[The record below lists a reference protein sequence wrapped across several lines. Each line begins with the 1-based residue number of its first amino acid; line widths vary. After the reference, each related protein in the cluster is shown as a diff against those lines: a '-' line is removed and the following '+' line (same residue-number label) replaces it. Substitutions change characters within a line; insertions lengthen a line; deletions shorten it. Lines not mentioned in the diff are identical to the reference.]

1 MTPSRREEG
10 NRGEGIDAEERIP
23 HRCHAAPER
32 RPRASERDPRAKNPF
47 LTPTAPLSASRQPS
61 PRPPRVS
68 RRRLVESCARG
79 GANREGDRTTGAFRV
94 PALRCAGPEPRAP
107 KCSRPSPGGRS
118 WHWGPP
124 LVKRLSTSQPHP
136 SPPRRRHCAQVRFR
150 SIRVA
155 TTCEFP
161 HPFFRARV
169 DHHPTHHPP
178 PPQIGPVGPT
188 NQQGPRARVD
198 ARLARAPLGRLDSCN
213 PRARRTRRFEVG
225 RRRSAHVRVER
236 RVSRRSSY
244 HFTHP
249 PNHHEHDSPAPDSR
263 R

>member
-1 MTPSRREEG
+1 MGGKERCVQRRAEWSGERVGIQLVLLSRGFMRV
-10 NRGEGIDAEERIP
+10 DAVLHEL
-23 HRCHAAPER
+23 
-32 RPRASERDPRAKNPF
+32 DAK
-47 LTPTAPLSASRQPS
+47 LI
-61 PRPPRVS
+61 VW
-68 RRRLVESCARG
+68 
-79 GANREGDRTTGAFRV
+79 
-94 PALRCAGPEPRAP
+94 
-107 KCSRPSPGGRS
+107 KS

-124 LVKRLSTSQPHP
+124 PVKRSLTSQPHP

>member
-1 MTPSRREEG
+1 MGCGARLAGCCVRRATPRTRLKAQRRGRTWTGGLCEG
-10 NRGEGIDAEERIP
+10 PSSFCRFHVDVVSIDTP
-23 HRCHAAPER
+23 HG
-32 RPRASERDPRAKNPF
+32 SSLFD
-47 LTPTAPLSASRQPS
+47 
-61 PRPPRVS
+61 
-68 RRRLVESCARG
+68 G
-79 GANREGDRTTGAFRV
+79 
-94 PALRCAGPEPRAP
+94 
-107 KCSRPSPGGRS
+107 GGRGFCCANGRG
-118 WHWGPP
+118 HWGPP
-124 LVKRLSTSQPHP
+124 PVKRLLTSQPRP

>member
-1 MTPSRREEG
+1 MRS
-10 NRGEGIDAEERIP
+10 DAMLHE
-23 HRCHAAPER
+23 
-32 RPRASERDPRAKNPF
+32 SDAK
-47 LTPTAPLSASRQPS
+47 LT
-61 PRPPRVS
+61 VW
-68 RRRLVESCARG
+68 
-79 GANREGDRTTGAFRV
+79 
-94 PALRCAGPEPRAP
+94 
-107 KCSRPSPGGRS
+107 KS

-124 LVKRLSTSQPHP
+124 PVKRSLTSQPHP

-249 PNHHEHDSPAPDSR
+249 PKSPRARLPSPRLPQVKSGRDARRTSGAAQLARDPGRRRFTGGLGSR
-263 R
+263 RSK

>member
-1 MTPSRREEG
+1 MRDPSETPIALSPDRESAPIPT
-10 NRGEGIDAEERIP
+10 RGGLSVESV
-23 HRCHAAPER
+23 ER
-32 RPRASERDPRAKNPF
+32 RVPHE
-47 LTPTAPLSASRQPS
+47 
-61 PRPPRVS
+61 RPPPREKIVRTLSENRVHHYPS
-68 RRRLVESCARG
+68 QPAVRESPYILLSG
-79 GANREGDRTTGAFRV
+79 KT
-94 PALRCAGPEPRAP
+94 
-107 KCSRPSPGGRS
+107 

-124 LVKRLSTSQPHP
+124 PVKRLLTSQPHP